1 MLSKLEELKLITLC
15 VTLDDHR
22 AFARLVDE
30 YSPGLHGFIY
40 NLTLGDA
47 ALTDDIAQE
56 TFLKAYS
63 ELRSFRGVSRF
74 RTWLYRIAFNEFTD
88 QMRRRTP
95 TDDIA
100 SYADKIESGATA
112 DRSWQLSHDLAE
124 AMASLSETE
133 RTIVLLF
140 YHEDRPIKEIVK
152 ITGLAEGTVKSHL
165 SRAKTKMAKT
175 INEYRNDTE

>member
-1 MLSKLEELKLITLC
+1 MLTKWEELQLIARC
-15 VTLDDHR
+15 VAGDDR
-22 AFARLVDE
+22 DAFGRLVEE
-30 YSPGLHGFIY
+30 YNDGLRRFLL

-47 ALTDDIAQE
+47 ALTDDLAQDS
-56 TFLKAYS
+56 FLKAY
-63 ELRSFRGVSRF
+63 LAIRSFKGLSRF
-74 RTWLYRIAFNEFTD
+74 KTWLYRIAFNEFTD

-100 SYADKIESGATA
+100 GYADKIESGATA

-140 YHEDRPIKEIVK
+140 YYEDRPIKEIVK